1 MASPHRNNS
10 KPPPEYDRWL
20 GAFLDYLQAE
30 CGLSNNTLAAYRND
44 LLHFQRYLA
53 GTDLASLGELS
64 PALVDGFLR
73 YLRREG
79 LADSSIGR
87 ALAAVR
93 MFCRFLVLQRICE
106 ADVSASVEAPRAWN
120 RLPNVLSPENTRR
133 LLDEPDP
140 QRDANALRDR
150 AMMTTLYAS
159 GMRASELT
167 SLKRRDVNESLGVMR
182 VIGKGSKER
191 IVPAAKLATEAI
203 RTYLPHRLPDGFDG
217 ENPDELFL
225 SRRGKPL
232 GRGEVYRVVRKYA
245 QRAGLHGKV
254 GAHTLR
260 HCFATHLLAG
270 GADLRSVQEMLGHSD
285 IATTQIYTHVDAE
298 RLKSIH
304 RKFHPRG

>member
-1 MASPHRNNS
+1 MPSRQPTNS
-10 KPPPEYDRWL
+10 KRLPESQRWR

-30 CGLSNNTLAAYRND
+30 CGLSGNTREAYGND

-53 GTDLASLGELS
+53 GTDLSSLGELTPS
-64 PALVDGFLR
+64 HVDAFLR

-93 MFCRFLVLQRICE
+93 MFCRFLVLQRVLD
-106 ADVSASVEAPRAWN
+106 ADVSESVEAPRTWN
-120 RLPNVLSPENTRR
+120 RLPNVLSPEDTQR
-133 LLDEPDP
+133 LLNEPDP
-140 QRDANALRDR
+140 DRDATAHRDR

-159 GMRASELT
+159 GMRASELV
-167 SLKRRDVNESLGVMR
+167 SLKKRDVNDSLGVMR

-191 IVPAAKLATEAI
+191 IVPAAKQSVEAI
-203 RTYLPHRLPDGFDG
+203 REYLPRRLPEGFAG
-217 ENPDELFL
+217 DEPEQLFL
-225 SRRGKPL
+225 SQRGRPIR
-232 GRGEVYRVVRKYA
+232 RGEVYRVVRKYA
-245 QRAGLHGKV
+245 RRAGLRGKV

-285 IATTQIYTHVDAE
+285 IATTQIYTHVDAD
-298 RLKSIH
+298 RLKAIH
-304 RKFHPRG
+304 RKFHPRA